1 MAGSN
6 EINVNEAKVIG
17 LFIKWIRA
25 LKRSNNPSQR
35 GFHYS
40 VRGSYEEVWEQKF
53 ESCFSNSLTHM
64 LTILHRKTPGN
75 EHLRLSPN
83 TILSLMQPTGIVLPK
98 EALRQVINEGLE
110 ELDIKQAIYEKLEH
124 FQYKVG
130 SKRYKLKSFETITR
144 HFDIC

>member
-1 MAGSN
+1 MFLSFR
-6 EINVNEAKVIG
+6 KVIG
-17 LFIKWIRA
+17 LFIKRIRA
-25 LKRSNNPSQR
+25 LKRSQQCPSQR
-35 GFHYS
+35 GFHYL

-83 TILSLMQPTGIVLPK
+83 AILSLMQPNGIILPK
-98 EALRQVINEGLE
+98 KALRQVINEGLE
-110 ELDIKQAIYEKLEH
+110 ELEIKQAIYEKVEN

>member
-1 MAGSN
+1 MPGYW
-6 EINVNEAKVIG
+6 
-17 LFIKWIRA
+17 FIHKMDPRIETQSTV
-25 LKRSNNPSQR
+25 LGPNQK

-40 VRGSYEEVWEQKF
+40 MRESYEEVWEQKF

-83 TILSLMQPTGIVLPK
+83 TILSLMQPNGIILPK

-110 ELDIKQAIYEKLEH
+110 ELEIKQAIYEKVEN

-144 HFDIC
+144 HFNIC